1 MKKILSVVM
10 VIAMVLALS
19 TTAFASAGKSPS
31 PTPQPP
37 VLDNKEVKGEGTTKD
52 GKTITVGEWEP
63 KDSGFKDAA
72 EAVEDALSS
81 DAFKK
86 LGLDP
91 ADFAGALLSS
101 VSIGG
106 TGKPVTLVIFYDKD
120 GEPDTAVYFCEADWA
135 VATIKPVDGQDG
147 VFTVIFEKTEN
158 GKGID
163 GEVDL
168 EITGKVGA

>member
-10 VIAMVLALS
+10 VVVMLLALS
-19 TTAFASAGKSPS
+19 TTAFANEGPS
-31 PTPQPP
+31 HDNVPEPP
-37 VLDNKEVKGEGTTKD
+37 VLKDKEVSGTGKTAD
-52 GKTITVGEWEP
+52 GKAITVGEWKPE
-63 KDSGFKDAA
+63 DTGFEDA
-72 EAVEDALSS
+72 EQAVEDALASE
-81 DAFKK
+81 AFKK

-91 ADFAGALLSS
+91 ADFTGASLSS

-106 TGKPVTLVIFYDKD
+106 TDKPVTLVILYDKD
-120 GEPDTAVYFCEADWA
+120 GKPDTAVYFCEADWA